1 MKNKDILLDVIG
13 DTDEKLVP
21 ELTAKK
27 KKSNIVKWSALGGV
41 CAAVIIGCVVLLPK
55 SGEHSPLQQSS
66 QPLESQSSTPSGMI
80 ADNNVYCLA
89 LAAYPE
95 MPMYPDEMDQ
105 DAVTQWN
112 DAKQALRNQPAGYKD
127 GFDKFFSDTTNTF
140 LTGAE
145 SENIVYSPLS
155 LYMALGMSAEITDG
169 NSRQQILD
177 VLHQKDIDTL
187 RSHARSIWQANY
199 MDDGMAKCVLAT
211 SLWTNDD
218 IDYNDGTIRS
228 IADNY
233 YSSVYTGDP
242 IDEKYNKLMQDWMN
256 EQTDGLLENYVSDIK
271 MDPEMVLALAS
282 TVNYSGKWVDQ
293 FSAENTKQ
301 AAFHAPNGDVQ
312 CDFLNAERD
321 MNYYWGDHFSSVSLQ
336 LENNG
341 HMKLILPDEGYTPE
355 DLLNDEQ
362 FGKLMLSTWDYPN
375 NKYVIVDM
383 SVPKFDVSANIDLR
397 DGLNALGITDIFSAE
412 NSDYTPLTDSTDKIY
427 LNKAE
432 QDTRVMID
440 EEGCKASSLTV
451 MDYCGAG
458 APDDHVEFKLDRP
471 FIFEIMS
478 ETGLPLFVGIVNNPV
493 Q

>member
-21 ELTAKK
+21 ELTVKK

-41 CAAVIIGCVVLLPK
+41 CAAAVIACIAILPK
-55 SGEHSPLQQSS
+55 AGDDTVISPSDKV
-66 QPLESQSSTPSGMI
+66 G
-80 ADNNVYCLA
+80 NNAML
-89 LAAYPE
+89 LAAAVYPE

-112 DAKQALRNQPAGYKD
+112 DAKQALRNQPTGYKD

-187 RSHARSIWQANY
+187 RSHSRSIWQANY
-199 MDDGMAKCVLAT
+199 MDDGMAKCILAN
-211 SLWTNDD
+211 SLWTNSNA
-218 IDYNDGTIRS
+218 DYKQDTVDTLAGT
-228 IADNY
+228 Y

-242 IDEKYNKLMQDWMN
+242 VSDDYNKMLQDWLN
-256 EQTDGLLENYVSDIK
+256 SQTDGLLTDYVSEIK
-271 MDPEMVLALAS
+271 MDPEMLLTLAS
-282 TVNYSGKWVDQ
+282 TVNYSGKWNNKFLPEKTEQGV
-293 FSAENTKQ
+293 
-301 AAFHAPNGDVQ
+301 FHAVVGDVE
-312 CDFLNAERD
+312 CDFMNSEID
-321 MNYYWGDHFSSVSLQ
+321 MGYCWGEHFSSVSLQ

-341 HMKLILPDEGYTPE
+341 HMKLILPDEGYSPN

-362 FGKLMLSTWDYPN
+362 VKELMLSNWNYPN
-375 NKYVIVDM
+375 NKYVTVNM
-383 SVPKFDVSANIDLR
+383 AVPKFDVSSNIDLR
-397 DGLNALGITDIFSAE
+397 DGLNTLGITDIFDAGKS
-412 NSDYTPLTDSTDKIY
+412 NFTPLTDTERVFLSQ
-427 LNKAE
+427 AE
-432 QDTRVMID
+432 QDTRVTID
-440 EEGCKASSLTV
+440 EEGCKAASLTI
-451 MDYCGAG
+451 MAYAG
-458 APDDHVEFKLDRP
+458 AVAPEDHVDFNLDRP

>member
-13 DTDEKLVP
+13 DTDEKLIP

-27 KKSNIVKWSALGGV
+27 KKSSFVKWSALGGV

-66 QPLESQSSTPSGMI
+66 QPLESQSSNPSGMI
-80 ADNNVYCLA
+80 ADKNVYCLA

-177 VLHQKDIDTL
+177 VLGQGDIDTL
-187 RSHARSIWQANY
+187 RSHSRSIWQANY
-199 MDDGMAKCVLAT
+199 MDDGMAKCILAN
-211 SLWTNDD
+211 SLWTNSNA
-218 IDYNDGTIRS
+218 DYKQNTVDTL
-228 IADNY
+228 ADTY

-242 IDEKYNKLMQDWMN
+242 VSDDYNKMLQDWLN
-256 EQTDGLLENYVSDIK
+256 SQTDGLLTDYVSEIK
-271 MDPEMVLALAS
+271 MDPEMLLTLAS
-282 TVNYSGKWVDQ
+282 TVNYSGKWNNK
-293 FSAENTKQ
+293 FLPENTEQ
-301 AAFHAPNGDVQ
+301 GVFHAFGGDVE
-312 CDFLNAERD
+312 CDFMNSERD
-321 MNYYWGDHFSSVSLQ
+321 MGYCWGEHFSSVNLQ

-341 HMKLILPDEGYTPE
+341 HMKLILPDEGYSPN

-362 FGKLMLSTWDYPN
+362 VKELMLSNWDYPN

-383 SVPKFDVSANIDLR
+383 AVPKFDVSSNIDLR
-397 DGLNALGITDIFSAE
+397 DGLNTLGITDIFDAGKS
-412 NSDYTPLTDSTDKIY
+412 NFTPLTDTERVFLSQ
-427 LNKAE
+427 AE
-432 QDTRVMID
+432 QDTRVTID
-440 EEGCKASSLTV
+440 EEGCKAASLTI
-451 MDYCGAG
+451 MAYAGAG
-458 APDDHVEFKLDRP
+458 APEDHVDFKLDRP